1 MLEYGKKMLS
11 LGCFYLELSDAIKEG
26 DGERVLRCW
35 RYLLPIF
42 KSSGRK
48 NYSVEA
54 LNMLCQYQYDFS
66 PRLAQELIWS
76 RFISTHSSPG
86 RNIPEDLHQE
96 HLNRLVKESIR
107 GQGANKTEAAIT
119 RVGKALGTLFP
130 VIQRFDEENGVHKPS
145 GAHKPPSVSKDRD
158 LIIKHLLKCD
168 VFSTHNNRSHPTFAE
183 PKDFLNSIN
192 HDTILAWITSHL

>member
-1 MLEYGKKMLS
+1 MLS

-26 DGERVLRCW
+26 DGERVLR
-35 RYLLPIF
+35 
-42 KSSGRK
+42 
-48 NYSVEA
+48 YSVEA

-107 GQGANKTEAAIT
+107 GLGANKTEAAIT
-119 RVGKALGTLFP
+119 RVGKALGSLFP

-145 GAHKPPSVSKDRD
+145 GALKLPSVSKDRD

-168 VFSTHNNRSHPTFAE
+168 VFSTHNNSTFAK
-183 PKDFLNSIN
+183 PKDFLHSIN